1 MAAKQVQLIIE
12 NEVSCQFVGLDRD
25 HLNLF
30 VQAYASYAPNYF
42 FHPLYKLGTWDG
54 KIRFFTWN
62 GQTYNT
68 LIPEILPAVGK
79 LGYKVTVQDN
89 RAAAFFKP
97 APVTEDYFSH
107 INNPETN
114 EPIMLRDYQVR
125 FANTLMEAGNGI
137 GVAAT
142 SAGKAQPLHSKVM
155 TPTGWKSMGDI
166 TIGDEVVAADGSV
179 AKVTGVFP
187 QGKKPIHRVVFADGT
202 SAECCEEHLWGVHA
216 PIKPYSA
223 KTEYTVMSLQEIKAF
238 FDRKE
243 SGVCTPGSISVPV
256 AAAVEWK
263 NSSDVPLPAYTLG
276 ALLGDGC
283 MSQYNAVMISS
294 ADDEIIH
301 RVAQELEY
309 LDVSLKYR
317 SGYDYGITKNSKRA
331 CPPAINPLVE
341 ILTECGLMG
350 TTSTTKFIPDA
361 YKWASLATRWALIQ
375 GLMDTDGTVDK
386 RGNVSFT
393 TSSVRLAHDMQELIQ
408 SVGGLCNIKS
418 RIPHY
423 RTEQGGERKE
433 GQPSYTLHISHS
445 DKASLFALS
454 RKIARCT
461 NKPTANRTIRKQ
473 IVQIVDLQVEQEAQC
488 IMIDHPS
495 HLYITDGY
503 IVTHNTFICGSIVE
517 AYRRVGA
524 RSIIIVPS
532 NDLIRQTRK
541 ELAFLEIPTGEYSGK
556 VKDTNGH
563 DIIISTWQ
571 ALKNNP
577 SVVVD
582 RDVVLVDETH
592 GARGNVLQELLTK
605 HAKNIPHRFG
615 VTGTMPEHPS
625 EALSVRCAIGEV
637 LDTIDAALLIEK
649 GVLATIDIGVFQM
662 MENLMPQYRE
672 YLKAY
677 EGVEEAQDELVD
689 YKTFKAKFFPDYS
702 SEKKYLAKKPERL
715 DWISATIDSRRN
727 NGNVLALVQSV
738 EMGKK
743 LAEITPNSKF
753 VYGNDDDKVREE
765 AYSLF
770 AQNDG
775 IVVFAT
781 YGIASTGL
789 SIKRIHELFLIDIGK
804 SFIRVIQ
811 SIGRGLRK
819 APDKQ
824 HINVWDICSD
834 LTYSKKHLTKRKAM
848 YKTAGYPFK
857 VKKVDYN
864 PEPSYDELIDSK

>member
-142 SAGKAQPLHSKVM
+142 SAGKAQPLDAKVM
-155 TPTGWKSMGDI
+155 TPCGWKRMGDI
-166 TIGDEVVAADGSV
+166 LVGDLVKAADGTN
-179 AKVTGVFP
+179 ATVTGVFP
-187 QGKKPIHRVVFADGT
+187 QGIKEIYKVSFHDGT
-202 SAECCEEHLWGVHA
+202 STECCKEHLWGVYA
-216 PIKPYSA
+216 PIKSHTG
-223 KTEYTVMSLQEIKAF
+223 KTEYRVMALEDIISFLE
-238 FDRKE
+238 RKE
-243 SGVCTPGSISVPV
+243 SGIHTPGCISVPV
-256 AAAVEWK
+256 AAPIEWD
-263 NSSDVPLPAYTLG
+263 NPTTWLIPPYSMG

-283 MSQYNAVMISS
+283 MSQPNKILLTSS
-294 ADDEIIH
+294 DSHIVNRVKSEII
-301 RVAQELEY
+301 AFG
-309 LDVSLKYR
+309 VSLKHR
-317 SGYDYGITKNSKRA
+317 SGYDYGITKDTKRTF
-331 CPPAINPLVE
+331 PPAPNQLIE
-341 ILTECGLMG
+341 TMKAYKLMG
-350 TTSTTKFIPDA
+350 CSSNGKFIPSE
-361 YKWASLATRWALIQ
+361 YKQASVADRYSIVQ
-375 GLMDTDGTVDK
+375 GLMDTDGTVDR
-386 RGNVSFT
+386 RGNVSFST
-393 TSSVRLAHDMQELIQ
+393 VSYQLACDLREIIQ
-408 SVGGLCNIKS
+408 SIGGICTITS
-418 RIPHY
+418 RRSTFSHL
-423 RTEQGGERKE
+423 GERRD
-433 GQPSYTLHISHS
+433 GQLCYQLNISHPN
-445 DKASLFALS
+445 KAMLFSLP
-454 RKIARCT
+454 RKVDRCRT
-461 NKPTANRTIRKQ
+461 KQSLNRTIKKR
-473 IVQIVDLQVEQEAQC
+473 IVSVELVGQKEAQC
-488 IMIDHPS
+488 IMIDHPN
-495 HLYITDGY
+495 HLYITDDY

>member
-12 NEVSCQFVGLDRD
+12 NEVSCQFVGLDRE

-142 SAGKAQPLHSKVM
+142 SAGK
-155 TPTGWKSMGDI
+155 
-166 TIGDEVVAADGSV
+166 
-179 AKVTGVFP
+179 
-187 QGKKPIHRVVFADGT
+187 
-202 SAECCEEHLWGVHA
+202 
-216 PIKPYSA
+216 
-223 KTEYTVMSLQEIKAF
+223 
-238 FDRKE
+238 
-243 SGVCTPGSISVPV
+243 
-256 AAAVEWK
+256 
-263 NSSDVPLPAYTLG
+263 
-276 ALLGDGC
+276 
-283 MSQYNAVMISS
+283 
-294 ADDEIIH
+294 
-301 RVAQELEY
+301 
-309 LDVSLKYR
+309 
-317 SGYDYGITKNSKRA
+317 
-331 CPPAINPLVE
+331 
-341 ILTECGLMG
+341 
-350 TTSTTKFIPDA
+350 
-361 YKWASLATRWALIQ
+361 
-375 GLMDTDGTVDK
+375 
-386 RGNVSFT
+386 
-393 TSSVRLAHDMQELIQ
+393 
-408 SVGGLCNIKS
+408 
-418 RIPHY
+418 
-423 RTEQGGERKE
+423 
-433 GQPSYTLHISHS
+433 
-445 DKASLFALS
+445 
-454 RKIARCT
+454 
-461 NKPTANRTIRKQ
+461 
-473 IVQIVDLQVEQEAQC
+473 
-488 IMIDHPS
+488 
-495 HLYITDGY
+495 
-503 IVTHNTFICGSIVE
+503 TFVCGSIVE